1 MKGKLLFYLLFAL
14 LWCGAVTVQAEIVSG
29 ECGAEGAN
37 VTWKLDTETNVL
49 EISGTG
55 AMADFKSYDKIPW
68 FVYSSVIDSVTIGNE
83 ITTIGAYAFYGF
95 YQLESITIPESV
107 TSIGD
112 YVFWDSRLRSITIP
126 ESVTSIGDMAFGC
139 CYFLKKFEGKFASKD
154 GRCLIVNGT
163 LNAFAPFESESS
175 APQYYYPNG
184 LSEYHIP
191 DEVTAISNGAFS
203 TGHDLEKFEGKFA
216 SKDGRCLIVNDTLKA
231 FAPRAVKNYTIP
243 EGVTAIAPH
252 AFLNCV
258 KLESITIG
266 AGVTFIGDDAFLY
279 CQSLKTATVSESVA
293 TIGQFAFSG
302 CDSLERFDGELASA
316 DGRCLV
322 INGVVNAFAPSGLT
336 EYAIPDGVTA
346 IAPFTFVSC
355 TGLKTITMPESLTA
369 IGTYAF
375 EDCKGLK
382 TLTIP
387 NSVTVIDSFAFC
399 LCDSLALVTIGKN
412 VTNIGDAA
420 FGGCCLLEK
429 FEGKFAS
436 VDGHCLVVN
445 DTLKAFAPGNLT
457 EFTIP
462 DDVTVIGESAF
473 YLCKGLKSVTI
484 GESVTTIVKGAFEAC
499 AGLTSLTIGSNVTAI
514 GEEAF
519 WACSGLKSVTVRNPE
534 PVNIVGK
541 YKSDDAFYEVDCS
554 KCTLYVPSES
564 LGKYKTT
571 EGWNAFGTILP
582 IGASSITETQQEQAD
597 GHITVYN
604 LQGVLVLETD
614 DAADLKTLQN
624 GAYIVNGKTMIISR

>member
-14 LWCGAVTVQAEIVSG
+14 LWCGAATVQAEIVSG
-29 ECGAEGAN
+29 ECGANA
-37 VTWKLDTETNVL
+37 TWTFNTETNLL

-55 AMADFKSYDKIPW
+55 AMVDFKSYDKIPW

-83 ITTIGAYAFYGF
+83 ITTIAAYAFIGCIN
-95 YQLESITIPESV
+95 LGSITIPESV
-107 TSIGD
+107 TSIGFQAF
-112 YVFWDSRLRSITIP
+112 YGTNRLRSITIP
-126 ESVTSIGDMAFGC
+126 QSVTSIGDMAFVGC
-139 CYFLKKFEGKFASKD
+139 INLEKFEGKFASED

-163 LNAFAPFESESS
+163 LKAFAPFESERPE
-175 APQYYYPNG
+175 APEVPNG

-191 DEVTAISNGAFS
+191 DEVTAISDGVFAICY
-203 TGHDLEKFEGKFA
+203 DLKNFTGKFA
-216 SKDGRCLIVNDTLKA
+216 SADGRCLIVNDTLKA
-231 FAPRAVKNYTIP
+231 FAPRDVKEYTIP
-243 EGVTAIAPH
+243 AGVTAIAPDV
-252 AFLNCV
+252 FLNCFEL
-258 KLESITIG
+258 KSITIG
-266 AGVTFIGDDAFLY
+266 AGVTSIGNEAFGN

-293 TIGQFAFSG
+293 TIGQFAFFG

-322 INGVVNAFAPSGLT
+322 INGAVSAFAPSGLT

-346 IAPFTFVSC
+346 IAPLTFVSC

-375 EDCKGLK
+375 ENCKGLK

-387 NSVTVIDSFAFC
+387 NSVTAIDSFAFC
-399 LCDSLALVTIGKN
+399 LCDSLTLVTIGKN
-412 VTNIGDAA
+412 VTNIGNAA

-436 VDGHCLVVN
+436 ADGHCLVVN
-445 DTLKAFAPGNLT
+445 DTLKAFAQGNLT

-534 PVNIVGK
+534 PVNIAGK

-564 LGKYKTT
+564 VGKYKAA

-604 LQGVLVLETD
+604 LQGVSVLEAD
-614 DAADLKTLQN
+614 DAAALRTLSA
-624 GAYIVNGKTMIISR
+624 GAYIVNGKTMIIAR